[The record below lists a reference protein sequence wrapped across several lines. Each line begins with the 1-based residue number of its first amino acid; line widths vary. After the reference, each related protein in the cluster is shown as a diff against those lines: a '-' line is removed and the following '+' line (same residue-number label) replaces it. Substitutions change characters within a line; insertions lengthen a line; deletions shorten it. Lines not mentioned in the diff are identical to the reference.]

1 MLVNDQYSKFKMGI
15 AQQINYLALS
25 LIHLAG
31 DEMPTEED
39 IQKIERKLKSI
50 VKKCYLRNLENPIR
64 H

>member
-1 MLVNDQYSKFKMGI
+1 MLVNDQYSKFKVGV

-50 VKKCYLRNLENPIR
+50 VKKCYLKNLKSPIR